1 MDFRDRRI
9 LITGGSRGIGRE
21 IAKLLA
27 ERGASVIV
35 AARSREDVE
44 RCVEELGDRR
54 NRRPSDG
61 NGDLGDGGEGHGDP
75 RPDAGDH
82 QALALDVGDERAWR
96 EAADAGALNGVDGLV
111 TAAAVL
117 APVGPIDS
125 YPAEEFWRTMRVNVL
140 GTLLAVKA
148 CIDSLQARNGA
159 VVTFAGGG
167 ATSPLP
173 RYDAYATS
181 KAAVVRLSENLGQEL
196 SERGVRVNCVS
207 PGFVATEIHAATLAA
222 GPELAGKSYFTDTER
237 RLDAGGDPAR
247 EAAELTA
254 FLLSAAASGIAG
266 RLLSARWDPWRDP
279 VFQQRLRDDPALA
292 TLRRIDDQL
301 FTAVPTSE

>member
-1 MDFRDRRI
+1 MPGPMDFRGRRI

-21 IAKLLA
+21 IAGRVA
-27 ERGASVIV
+27 ELGATVIV
-35 AARSREDVE
+35 AARSREGVE
-44 RCVEELGDRR
+44 RCVVELAR
-54 NRRPSDG
+54 NDG
-61 NGDLGDGGEGHGDP
+61 HREDDNARARTLDKHRVGERSH
-75 RPDAGDH
+75 R
-82 QALALDVGDERAWR
+82 ALAIDVGDERAWR
-96 EAADAGALNGVDGLV
+96 EASAAGALDGVDGLV
-111 TAAAVL
+111 TAAAAL
-117 APVGPIDS
+117 APIGPIES
-125 YPAEEFWRTMRVNVL
+125 YAAEEFWRTMRVNVL

-148 CIDSLQARNGA
+148 CIGSLQAGNGA

-167 ATSPLP
+167 GTSPLP

-196 SERGVRVNCVS
+196 IEHGVRVNCVS

-222 GPELAGKSYFTDTER
+222 GPELAGETYFADTER

-254 FLLSAAASGIAG
+254 FLLSTAASGIAG
-266 RLLSARWDPWRDP
+266 RLISARWDPWRDP
-279 VFQQRLRDDPALA
+279 VFQQRLREDPALA

-301 FTAVPTSE
+301 FTAVRTSE